1 MSRKLQKSAS
11 KQSRMLLGWPKNGTL
26 KVPQM
31 VIAAKVPAPRRA
43 SPASHRGSQPT
54 SQPARQTQ
62 PQRCPAN
69 RNTGYISVEPR
80 EALPGSHH
88 ADSDERRKKAIASFS

>member
-11 KQSRMLLGWPKNGTL
+11 EQSRMLLGRPKNGTL

-31 VIAAKVPAPRRA
+31 VIAAKVPAEARVTRFAP
-43 SPASHRGSQPT
+43 GPT
-54 SQPARQTQ
+54 SQPTRQTQ